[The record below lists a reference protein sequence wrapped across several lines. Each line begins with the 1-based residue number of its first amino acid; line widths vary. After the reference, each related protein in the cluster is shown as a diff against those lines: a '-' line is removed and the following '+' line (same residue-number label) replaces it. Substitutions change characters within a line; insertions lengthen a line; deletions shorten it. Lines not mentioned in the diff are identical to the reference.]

1 VHMKRKWAK
10 KMPQQTLT
18 KQYEGTQLLS
28 WKIMDNANQNQ
39 RCEQQQ

>member
-1 VHMKRKWAK
+1 MQKKCAK
-10 KMPQQTLT
+10 KMLEQTLT